1 MSIGY
6 SSIARL
12 DSPWILWEPD
22 WAPWRV
28 TFVPIS
34 LQFTEKSE
42 LFANHPSHAR
52 NGVGMF

>member
-1 MSIGY
+1 MG
-6 SSIARL
+6 L
-12 DSPWILWEPD
+12 DSLWILWELD
-22 WAPWRV
+22 WAPLSI

-42 LFANHPSHAR
+42 LFANHPSHAK